1 MYPMHPAM
9 VEASARSRAA
19 ELRDLPRA
27 RTRTP
32 RAGGRGQF
40 WRRELG
46 WLLVNL
52 GLRLAIPG
60 PTLRPA
66 AR

>member
-9 VEASARSRAA
+9 VEASARMRAA
-19 ELRDLPRA
+19 ELRALPVTRA
-27 RTRTP
+27 RVSRVHS
-32 RAGGRGQF
+32 RRQS

-46 WLLVNL
+46 WLLIHI
-52 GLRLAIPG
+52 GMRLAIPSPG
-60 PTLRPA
+60 LRPA